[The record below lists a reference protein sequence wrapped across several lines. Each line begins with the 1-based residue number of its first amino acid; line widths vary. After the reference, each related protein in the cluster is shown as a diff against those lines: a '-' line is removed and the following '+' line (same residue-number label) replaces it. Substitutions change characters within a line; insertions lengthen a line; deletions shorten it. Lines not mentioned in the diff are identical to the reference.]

1 MNNVNDFFIFFPL
14 TRSGEEDSSSC
25 RQNQTI
31 PLSHKSPLN
40 QKKKKKVK
48 RVLVIISMAFGSND
62 TSTSHLYC
70 IE

>member
-14 TRSGEEDSSSC
+14 TRSGEEDLSSC

-40 QKKKKKVK
+40 QKKKVK